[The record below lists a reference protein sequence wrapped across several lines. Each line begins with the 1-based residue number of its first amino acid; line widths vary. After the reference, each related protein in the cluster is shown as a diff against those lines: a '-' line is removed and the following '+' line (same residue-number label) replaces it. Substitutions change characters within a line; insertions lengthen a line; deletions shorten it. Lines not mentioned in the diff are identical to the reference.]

1 MLDHRTDALLDIIN
15 SNCQTGG
22 YKVFLIEDL
31 LSAMPSAFG
40 IDETALLDCLDVL
53 KNHQYISVKYQ
64 DDIEICLMPLIK
76 GKVESENRLDQEIEK
91 MNCQKQYFLAS
102 FLGGLAGGVITSVI
116 LIIIMLIG
124 GR

>member
-1 MLDHRTDALLDIIN
+1 MLDHKTDALLDIIN
-15 SNCQTGG
+15 LHCQTGG

-31 LSAMPSAFG
+31 LSAMPSVFG
-40 IDETALLDCLDVL
+40 LDEMSLLECIEVL

-76 GKVESENRLDQEIEK
+76 GKVESENRIDQEIEK
-91 MNCQKQYFLAS
+91 MKCQKQYYLAG
-102 FLGGLAGGVITSVI
+102 FLGSLAGGVITSVI

>member
-1 MLDHRTDALLDIIN
+1 MLDHRTDALLDKIN
-15 SNCQTGG
+15 LHCQNSG

-31 LSAMPSAFG
+31 LSIMPSAFEL
-40 IDETALLDCLDVL
+40 DEKALLDCLETL

-91 MNCQKQYFLAS
+91 MKSQKQYFLAS
-102 FLGGLAGGVITSVI
+102 FLGAMAGGVIIGIIFTII
-116 LIIIMLIG
+116 LVIG
-124 GR
+124 GV

>member
-1 MLDHRTDALLDIIN
+1 MLDHRTDALLDKIN
-15 SNCQTGG
+15 LHCQTGG

-91 MNCQKQYFLAS
+91 MKCQKQYFLAS

-116 LIIIMLIG
+116 FAIIMLIG